1 MSPLMMTIALTCLA
15 ALALLWMYSQN
26 LDPERPGGRRRR
38 LIRADNT
45 VPRARRFERW
55 APFGVAYD
63 VERIAHRMPGRVRHH
78 LARGDRKSAV
88 EALRRSHPGIARSRA
103 RSAISRYEH
112 DAGAP

>member
-1 MSPLMMTIALTCLA
+1 MPLSPIIIALAAA
-15 ALALLWMYSQN
+15 ALLSLWLYARN

-63 VERIAHRMPGRVRHH
+63 VERIVHRMPGRVRHH
-78 LARGDRKSAV
+78 LARGDRKSAL
-88 EALRRSHPGIARSRA
+88 EALRSSHPGIARSRA
-103 RSAISRYEH
+103 RSAISRYEQ
-112 DAGAP
+112 DRGTP